1 MDAIFPLEGV
11 VKKYDWGGPN
21 YIPRLLLEENPTGDP
36 HAEYWMGIHPQGVA
50 SVGLSNGDWVPL
62 TQLSPQLPF
71 LFKVLDVK
79 DMLSIQVH
87 PNKANAKLDFE
98 RENKLGI
105 PLDAPSRNYKDDN
118 HKPELMVALSEFWL
132 LHGFRPSHS
141 LIAQLQA
148 VKELHSLLEVFE
160 KQDYEGLYRTV
171 MEMPQAQVDQL
182 LLPLRDRIVPLYEKG
197 LLQRSQ
203 PDFWAARAFLT
214 FHQQGHADRG
224 IFSVYFFNLVQVQP
238 GQAVFQDA
246 GIPHAYL
253 EGQNV
258 EIMANS
264 DNVLRGGL
272 TNKHIDVAELL
283 KHVRC
288 AAVNPVVLPAS
299 KEKQTWFPTPVEDFS
314 LGQLNLKKGEELQ
327 LVIDKPTMFLC
338 MEGEVILQ
346 AGGRTVEL
354 RHGQPAAFCCKD
366 ACLTIS
372 TTEGALVFRA
382 ADGIHKR

>member
-1 MDAIFPLEGV
+1 MNAIYPLKGV
-11 VKKYDWGGPN
+11 VKNYDWGGSN
-21 YIPRLLLEENPTGDP
+21 YIPQLLLEENLQGVPQ
-36 HAEYWMGIHPQGVA
+36 AEYWMGIHPQGVA
-50 SVGLSNGDWVPL
+50 SVGLSNGEWISLAELSVPI
-62 TQLSPQLPF
+62 PF
-71 LFKVLDVK
+71 LLKVLDVK

-87 PNKANAKLDFE
+87 PNKANAKFE
-98 RENKLGI
+98 FDRENKLGI
-105 PLDAPSRNYKDDN
+105 PLDAPTRNYKDDN

-132 LHGFRPSHS
+132 LHGFRTYDS
-141 LIAQLQA
+141 LIKQLEA
-148 VKELHSLLEVFE
+148 VQELHSLLPVFRE
-160 KQDYEGLYRTV
+160 KSYEGLYRLV

-197 LLQRSQ
+197 LLQRAQ

-272 TNKHIDVAELL
+272 TNKHIDVTELL

-288 AAVNPVVLPAS
+288 AGVDPVILPAS
-299 KEKQTWFPTPVEDFS
+299 NRKESWFQTPVEDFS
-314 LGQLNLKKGEELQ
+314 LGQLQLGKGEELT
-327 LVIDKPTMFLC
+327 LVVEKPTLFLC
-338 MEGEVILQ
+338 MKGEAILQ
-346 AGGRTVEL
+346 AGGRSVEL
-354 RHGQPAAFCCKD
+354 KPGQPAAFCSKEVS
-366 ACLTIS
+366 LTIN
-372 TTEGALVFRA
+372 TLEDALIFRA
-382 ADGIHKR
+382 TDGIHNR

>member
-1 MDAIFPLEGV
+1 MDAIFPLQGV
-11 VKKYDWGGPN
+11 IKKYDWGGVD
-21 YIPRLLLEENPTGDP
+21 YISQLLNLDNAQQEPF
-36 HAEYWMGIHPQGVA
+36 AEYWMGVHPQGIA
-50 SVGLSNGDWVPL
+50 SVQTSTSEWIPI
-62 TQLSPQLPF
+62 TQLSMPLPF

-87 PNKANAKLDFE
+87 PTKGNAKLDFD

-105 PLDAPSRNYKDDN
+105 PLDSPTRNYKDDN

-132 LHGFRPSHS
+132 LHGFRSSSS
-141 LIAQLQA
+141 LLTIFRE
-148 VKELHSLLEVFE
+148 VKELHSLLPVFE
-160 KQDYEGLYRTV
+160 KQGYEGLYKTV
-171 MEMPQAQVDQL
+171 MELPQLAVDEL
-182 LLPLRDRIVPLYEKG
+182 LRPLRDRIVPLYQQGELHK
-197 LLQRSQ
+197 SQ

-214 FHQQGHADRG
+214 FSNQGHADRG

-272 TNKHIDVAELL
+272 TNKHIDVKELL

-288 AAVNPVVLPAS
+288 IPVEPHVLPTK
-299 KEKQTWFPTPVEDFS
+299 KEQQSWFETPVKDFR
-314 LGQLNLKKGEELQ
+314 LGQINLEAGEELF
-327 LVIDKPTMFLC
+327 LEVDKPSIFLC
-338 MEGEVILQ
+338 ISGEAVVEAEGRSVVI
-346 AGGRTVEL
+346 EK
-354 RHGQPAAFCCKD
+354 GQPAAFCTKGVNLTFRSKKRALIFWATD
-366 ACLTIS
+366 A
-372 TTEGALVFRA
+372 
-382 ADGIHKR
+382 IHNR